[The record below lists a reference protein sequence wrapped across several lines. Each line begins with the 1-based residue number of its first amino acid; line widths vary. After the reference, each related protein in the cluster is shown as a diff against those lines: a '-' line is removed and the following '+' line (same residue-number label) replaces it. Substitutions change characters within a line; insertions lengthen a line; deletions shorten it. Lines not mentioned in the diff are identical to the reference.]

1 MQGSLRPPW
10 AADNPEQSMA
20 IRLFELKLPLDH
32 DLESIPAA
40 AARALGI
47 GRADILEWS
56 LRREAIDA
64 RRKSALHFSCT
75 VDLRLRDERPFLSSP
90 KGIKLGPVPNN
101 GYTPTSPGREIL
113 DGRVVVVGTGP
124 AGLFAGLA
132 LARAGYRPLLLER
145 GKPVDERALDVERF
159 WSEGVLDPE
168 SNAQFGEGGAG
179 TFSDG
184 KLTTLINDPRCS
196 HVLEELVGAG
206 APESILVSGRPH
218 LGTDTLRGVVK
229 GLRGIITGLGGEF
242 LFSTALRDLRVEG
255 DRLSGIELGGR
266 GEIRAGALVL
276 AIGHSADDTFAALAK
291 SGLAMTPKP
300 FAVGLRIEHP
310 QELIDVAQ
318 YGGFAGHPRLGAA
331 EYKLAWHGQNGRSAF
346 TFCMCPGGEVVAAAS
361 REGCLV
367 TNGMSRAARDGH
379 NANSALL
386 VNVTPEDFP
395 SRELLAGFEF
405 QRQWESLA
413 FSMGGGDYRAPAQLL
428 GDYLRDRAS
437 VRIGSV
443 EPSYK
448 PGIRFANLRRALPP
462 FVASTLVGA
471 IPDFARRI
479 GGFDRDDALL
489 TGVETR
495 SSSPVRIVR
504 AEDFQSSI
512 RGLYPAG
519 EGAGY
524 AGGIM
529 SAAVDGLRVAE
540 AIIGRFAV
548 PA

>member
-1 MQGSLRPPW
+1 
-10 AADNPEQSMA
+10 MA

-32 DLESIPAA
+32 ELEAIPNEAA
-40 AARALGI
+40 KALGI
-47 GRADILEWS
+47 RRADILEWN

-75 VDLRLRDERPFLSSP
+75 VDLVLRDEKRSFAGA
-90 KGIKLGPVPNN
+90 KGIKLGPVPDDA
-101 GYTPTSPGREIL
+101 YLLARPGDERL
-113 DGRVVVVGTGP
+113 GGRVVVIGTGP

-132 LARAGYRPLLLER
+132 LARAGYRPILVER
-145 GKPVDERALDVERF
+145 GKAVDERALDVERF
-159 WSEGVLDPE
+159 WREGVLNPE

-196 HVLEELVGAG
+196 QVLRELVAAG
-206 APESILVSGRPH
+206 APDSILVAGRPH

-229 GLRGIITGLGGEF
+229 GIRRIIGELGGEF
-242 LFSTALRDLRVEG
+242 LFSTTMKGIAVAEGRLVEV
-255 DRLSGIELGGR
+255 ELAGG
-266 GEIRAGALVL
+266 EKIPAGAAVL
-276 AIGHSADDTFAALAK
+276 AIGHSADDSFAALAK
-291 SGLAMTPKP
+291 SGLAMSPKP

-318 YGGFAGHPRLGAA
+318 YGSFAGHPRLGAA
-331 EYKLAWHGQNGRSAF
+331 EYKLAWHGEGGRSAF

-367 TNGMSRAARDGH
+367 TNGMSHAARDGR

-395 SRELLAGFEF
+395 SREVLAGFEF
-405 QRQWESLA
+405 QRRWEALA
-413 FSMGGGDYRAPAQLL
+413 FAMGGGDYRAPAQLL
-428 GDYLRDRAS
+428 GDYRRDKAS
-437 VRIGSV
+437 LKLGAV
-443 EPSYK
+443 EPSYR
-448 PGIRFANLRRALPP
+448 PGIRFANLREALPSY
-462 FVASTLVGA
+462 VAETIIGA

-479 GGFDRDDALL
+479 RGFDRDDALL

-495 SSSPVRIVR
+495 SSSPVRIAR
-504 AEDFQSSI
+504 GEDFQSSI
-512 RGLYPAG
+512 AGLYPAG

-540 AIIGRFAV
+540 AIISRFKA